1 MNIDSPYSL
10 FQKSIRY
17 FEYLSKSLNRHDVH
31 SPFLYSLVEE
41 VFRKPLSKSK
51 SNKIELERKFL
62 LKDNST
68 IFIDDLGTG
77 KSRETKVKEI
87 AAHSLKEPKQAAI
100 LGKLVDYYSPK
111 SVLELG
117 TSLGISTAYLSQGN
131 TRVYTIEGSESILN
145 QAKVVWQ
152 NLGLNKVQSYN
163 GAFDDLLD
171 TVWSEIEQPSM
182 IFIDGNHTYRATLQ
196 YFDYF
201 IDRLNTDSFI
211 VLDDIHWSLGME
223 EAWKKI
229 IADHRIS
236 LSVDIFEMGIVFL
249 RKGVEKQHFV
259 IRF

>member
-1 MNIDSPYSL
+1 MKIDTPYSL

-17 FEYLSKSLNRHDVH
+17 FDYLKESTNRHDVH
-31 SPFLYSLVEE
+31 SPFVYDLLEE
-41 VFRKPLSKSK
+41 VFRQPISKAK
-51 SNKIELERKFL
+51 SNQIELERKFL

-68 IFIDDLGTG
+68 VFIDDLGA
-77 KSRETKVKEI
+77 KKPRETKVKEI
-87 AAHSLKEPKQAAI
+87 AANSLKEPKHAAI
-100 LGKLVDYYSPK
+100 LGKLVEFYSPK

-117 TSLGISTAYLSQGN
+117 TSLGISTAYLAQRN
-131 TRVYTIEGSESILN
+131 TRVYTVEGSESLLN
-145 QAKVVWQ
+145 QAKVVWK
-152 NLGLNKVQSYN
+152 NLGLDQIHSFL

-171 TVWSEIEQPSM
+171 TVWSEMEQPSM
-182 IFIDGNHTYRATLQ
+182 IFIDGNHTYRATLH

-201 IDRLNTDSFI
+201 IDRLNTESFI
-211 VLDDIHWSLGME
+211 VFDDIHWSMGME

-229 IADHRIS
+229 IADNRIS